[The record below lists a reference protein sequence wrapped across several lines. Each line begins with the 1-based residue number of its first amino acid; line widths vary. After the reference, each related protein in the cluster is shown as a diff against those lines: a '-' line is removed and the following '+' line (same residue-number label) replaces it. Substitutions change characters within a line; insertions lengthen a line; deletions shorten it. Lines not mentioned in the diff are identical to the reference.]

1 MEARRGLGD
10 RAHISRCLPHV
21 ETSTAPAFTPRLASL
36 LSSYQTSFV
45 ESTECVFCKRT
56 VRNGNPSDHAPACF
70 HHPSHFLSLIQK
82 KKATLPEPDE
92 LDDILA
98 RYSDA
103 AKKRPPKFDDI
114 TFRPLAGA
122 SPRPEPTS
130 PPAAV
135 FPLADLPHF
144 PRPTAPKPTTC
155 PKCGKAITTVGGT
168 EKGHS
173 ITCVEWWKNL

>member
-1 MEARRGLGD
+1 M
-10 RAHISRCLPHV
+10 
-21 ETSTAPAFTPRLASL
+21 
-36 LSSYQTSFV
+36 
-45 ESTECVFCKRT
+45 
-56 VRNGNPSDHAPACF
+56 RNGNPSDHAGRL

-122 SPRPEPTS
+122 SPREPQLTS